1 MSEATTARLDLS
13 AATAVVTGAGGGIG
27 AGIARAFARRGTQIV
42 VSDIEQEAADRVAAE
57 IRAEG
62 GKALA
67 LQADVTSL
75 ESMERLRDAA
85 YEQFGSVQVLCNN
98 AGVTLRPFRAIWEAS
113 AADFEW
119 TMRVNYLGV
128 VNGLLAF
135 LPRMRAQGSRAHI
148 VNTSSM
154 VSLVSL
160 PGHGPYAASK
170 AAVDALS
177 DLLREELADHGDD
190 IGVTV
195 VHPSN
200 VPSRI
205 ATSDRLRVSE
215 DPAALRSVVPYPYRR
230 VRPVKN
236 DPLDPAMV
244 GEMVV
249 AAVLADL
256 PYCLT
261 HEADLSEVRART
273 DSQEGSYATVRA
285 LAGEGA

>member
-1 MSEATTARLDLS
+1 MSSETDGGLDLAG
-13 AATAVVTGAGGGIG
+13 AAAVITGAGGGIG
-27 AGIARAFARRGTQIV
+27 EGIARAFAQRGARIL
-42 VSDIEQEAADRVAAE
+42 VSDIEQDAVERVAEA
-57 IRAEG
+57 IRAG
-62 GKALA
+62 GGEAWAK
-67 LQADVTSL
+67 QADVTSL
-75 ESMERLRDAA
+75 ESMERLRDSA
-85 YEQFGSVQVLCNN
+85 YERFGSVQVLCNN

-113 AADFEW
+113 SADFEW

-135 LPRMRAQGSRAHI
+135 VPRMRSQNSRAHI

-154 VSLVSL
+154 VSLVPL
-160 PGHGPYAASK
+160 PGHAPYAASK

-177 DLLREELADHGDD
+177 DFLREELSDHGDN

-205 ATSDRLRVSE
+205 ATSDRLRT
-215 DPAALRSVVPYPYRR
+215 DTIPPGGRSVVPYPYRR
-230 VRPVKN
+230 IRPVKN
-236 DPLDPAMV
+236 EPLDPLVV

-249 AAVLADL
+249 TAVLENL

-261 HEADLSEVRART
+261 HEADLSSLRT
-273 DSQEGSYATVRA
+273 RTQEQERSFATVRDQ
-285 LAGEGA
+285 EWSQP